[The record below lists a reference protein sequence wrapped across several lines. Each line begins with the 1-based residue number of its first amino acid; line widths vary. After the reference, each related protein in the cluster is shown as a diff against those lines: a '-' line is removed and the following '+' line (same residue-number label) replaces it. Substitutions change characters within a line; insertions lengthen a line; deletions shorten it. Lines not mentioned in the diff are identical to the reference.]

1 MERDNPYPSVA
12 IAADVPPPARPSNY
26 PAAIVSLLAEKLAG
40 RKKRRLGDHFG
51 LRNFGVN
58 LTSLAPNAASS
69 LRHAHSRQDELVYVL
84 QGFPALFTDAGTT
97 RLAPGMC
104 AGFRAGTGNAHAL
117 VNDTT
122 QEVVFLEIGDRTP
135 QDEVVYPDHDLLASF
150 DGARWTF
157 RHKDGSPY

>member
-1 MERDNPYPSVA
+1 MSDHEFPTAAV
-12 IAADVPPPARPSNY
+12 AADVPPPPRPSNY
-26 PAAIVSLLAEKLAG
+26 PPAIVSLLGERLAG
-40 RKKRRLGDHFG
+40 RTKRRLGDHFG

-84 QGFPALFTDAGTT
+84 QGFPTLVTDAGKT

-104 AGFRAGTGNAHAL
+104 AGFRAGTGRAHAL
-117 VNDTT
+117 LNETGE
-122 QEVVFLEIGDRTP
+122 EVIFLEVGDRTP
-135 QDEVVYPDHDLLASF
+135 QDEVVYPDDDLLASF
-150 DGARWTF
+150 DGGQWTF

>member
-1 MERDNPYPSVA
+1 MPEHDFPIAAV
-12 IAADVPPPARPSNY
+12 AADVPPPARPSNY
-26 PAAIVSLLAEKLAG
+26 PPAIVAMLGERLAG
-40 RKKRRLGDHFG
+40 RTKRRLGDLFG

-84 QGFPALFTDAGTT
+84 QGFPTLVTDAGRT

-104 AGFRAGTGNAHAL
+104 AGFRAGTGRAHAL
-117 VNDTT
+117 LNETGE
-122 QEVVFLEIGDRTP
+122 EVIFLEIGDRTP
-135 QDEVVYPDHDLLASF
+135 DDEVVYPDHDLLASF
-150 DGARWTF
+150 DGAQWTF